1 MRAMTCARKIMVL
14 QRTACIKWP
23 PYLPT
28 IELYWTSHGAQ
39 PTSTS
44 PSTPPFARGFPRDY
58 FVWARACVDPLLEP
72 AEPTSDRE
80 GSTTRWRSF
89 PFRPRCPPSRAKP
102 AAAAAEAARTPPR
115 AGARRT
121 ARRGQSFLFNTSRPL
136 QNLDAHVTFR
146 PEARAIG
153 RRAPRKRADGQAVA
167 AEVALT

>member
-58 FVWARACVDPLLEP
+58 FVWACACVDPLLEP

-115 AGARRT
+115 PG
-121 ARRGQSFLFNTSRPL
+121 RGEPQHEQAF
-136 QNLDAHVTFR
+136 A
-146 PEARAIG
+146 E
-153 RRAPRKRADGQAVA
+153 PRCTNHLPTRGPGHWASSA
-167 AEVALT
+167 A